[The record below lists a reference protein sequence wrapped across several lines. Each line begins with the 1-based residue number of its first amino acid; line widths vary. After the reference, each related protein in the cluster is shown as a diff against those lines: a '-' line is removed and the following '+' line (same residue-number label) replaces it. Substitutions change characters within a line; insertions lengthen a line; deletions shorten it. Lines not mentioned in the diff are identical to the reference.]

1 MANAKYGDSQIILTS
16 WGALGGLGRASGR
29 GSSRV
34 ATFPQL
40 FLSNPARLTDRPESY
55 TSLDLCRTLFI
66 KSYPDSALFMI
77 FNNSSFVINSF
88 DAAIPDSAADSK
100 TSLSSPSSMINFG
113 RLRPP
118 RPEVSWRL
126 PMPSWISLDMRRDRL
141 GCGCLSFF
149 DPVSDLVRRGLEIS
163 CHHLLEL
170 RRHGSCACISTWQRR
185 DASLSVSRKMGCP
198 HERSCSATKKGD

>member
-1 MANAKYGDSQIILTS
+1 MKIEVYQIPTRAHCRLLHICMASAKYGDSQIILTS

-118 RPEVSWRL
+118 DPRFLGDYRCHLGYPWTCGATV
-126 PMPSWISLDMRRDRL
+126 LD
-141 GCGCLSFF
+141 
-149 DPVSDLVRRGLEIS
+149 
-163 CHHLLEL
+163 
-170 RRHGSCACISTWQRR
+170 A
-185 DASLSVSRKMGCP
+185 DA
-198 HERSCSATKKGD
+198 

>member
-1 MANAKYGDSQIILTS
+1 MASAKYGDSQIILTS

-77 FNNSSFVINSF
+77 FNNSSFVINS
-88 DAAIPDSAADSK
+88 
-100 TSLSSPSSMINFG
+100 PSTQ
-113 RLRPP
+113 RYLTAR
-118 RPEVSWRL
+118 RTQRL
-126 PMPSWISLDMRRDRL
+126 P
-141 GCGCLSFF
+141 C
-149 DPVSDLVRRGLEIS
+149 
-163 CHHLLEL
+163 L
-170 RRHGSCACISTWQRR
+170 RRA
-185 DASLSVSRKMGCP
+185 A
-198 HERSCSATKKGD
+198 